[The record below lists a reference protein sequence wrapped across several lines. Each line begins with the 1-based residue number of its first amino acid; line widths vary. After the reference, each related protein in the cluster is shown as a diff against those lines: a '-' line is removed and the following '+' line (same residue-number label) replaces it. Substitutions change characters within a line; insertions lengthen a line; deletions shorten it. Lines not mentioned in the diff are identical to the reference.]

1 MSALSTKRRGA
12 PADASTATA
21 PVEELFEELFEPLF
35 EELFEPLF
43 EELFEPLFEEAG
55 SEEAR
60 EEGEA
65 FVEVRLMDSAALSAV
80 G

>member
-21 PVEELFEELFEPLF
+21 PVEE
-35 EELFEPLF
+35 LF